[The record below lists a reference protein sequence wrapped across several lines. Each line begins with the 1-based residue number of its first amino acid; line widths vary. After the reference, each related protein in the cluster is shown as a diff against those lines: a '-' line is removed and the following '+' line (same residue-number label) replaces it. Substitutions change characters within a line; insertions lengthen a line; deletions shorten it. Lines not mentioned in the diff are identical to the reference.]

1 MQNFKVTELD
11 SKIKIT
17 VGSDGKSS
25 NSVTCNLTA
34 DELRSGI
41 LTEENASKVYIVPSK
56 LHQKQLDR
64 IKQKLNKRSGKL

>member
-1 MQNFKVTELD
+1 MNELD
-11 SKIKIT
+11 NKIKIT

-41 LTEENASKVYIVPSK
+41 LTEANADKVRIVPSR
-56 LHQKQLDR
+56 LQQKQLDR

>member
-1 MQNFKVTELD
+1 MNELD

-41 LTEENASKVYIVPSK
+41 LTEENASKVYIVVPSK
-56 LHQKQLDR
+56 LQQKQLDR